1 MIDFLKAL
9 FALFALIMRVVGFS
23 IALIV
28 RVVDTA
34 TITYNPGEF
43 RAKA

>member
-1 MIDFLKAL
+1 MVDFLNALKAL
-9 FALFALIMRVVGFS
+9 IVRVVGFL